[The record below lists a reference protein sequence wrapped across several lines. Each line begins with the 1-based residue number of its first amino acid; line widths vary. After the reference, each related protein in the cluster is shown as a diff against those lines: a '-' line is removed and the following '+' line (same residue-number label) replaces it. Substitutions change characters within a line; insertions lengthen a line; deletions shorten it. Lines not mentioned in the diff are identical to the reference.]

1 MMGIRKLVLHPL
13 CSDHGEF
20 SGLPQRLPLDR
31 ALMTIDRARTA
42 LFVGANLVLLV
53 AAPARAADA
62 SAWDGTQRS
71 RVRLIAGGR
80 AEGGTALR
88 AGIEMRLAPG
98 WKTYWRYPG
107 DSGIPPRFDFSKS
120 HNVKS
125 VTVRWEAPQRLAD
138 ESGTS
143 IGYKHDLIFPLDVVA
158 EDRGKPVT
166 LALAI
171 DYGVCEK
178 ICVPVD
184 AKAELMLDGKPT
196 AQDTRIAA
204 AEARVPKPATLAQD
218 DALSVRA
225 VKREG
230 SRVVVDVTSPAGA
243 NVDLFAEG
251 PTADWALPVPSPV
264 GGAPAGQQRFTFEL
278 EGLPRDT
285 KPDGAALLLTAV
297 AGDRAIEVPYRLD
310 SAN

>member
-1 MMGIRKLVLHPL
+1 MMLN
-13 CSDHGEF
+13 
-20 SGLPQRLPLDR
+20 QAR
-31 ALMTIDRARTA
+31 AAI
-42 LFVGANLVLLV
+42 LFANLVLLV
-53 AAPARAADA
+53 TAPAHAADA
-62 SAWDGTQRS
+62 SAWDGSERS
-71 RVRLIAGGR
+71 SVRLIAGG
-80 AEGGTALR
+80 ANANGASLR
-88 AGIEMRLAPG
+88 AGIEMRLAPR

-120 HNVKS
+120 RNVKS
-125 VTVRWEAPQRLAD
+125 VTVRWPAPQRLAD

-184 AKAELMLDGKPT
+184 AKVELTIDGKPT
-196 AQDTRIAA
+196 EHDTRIAA
-204 AEARVPKPATLAQD
+204 AEARVPKPATPGQD
-218 DALSVRA
+218 GALSIRA

-230 SRVVVDVTSPAGA
+230 SRIVADVAYPAGES
-243 NVDLFAEG
+243 VDLFAEG
-251 PTADWALPVPSPV
+251 PTADWALPVPAPV
-264 GGAPAGQQRFTFEL
+264 AGAPAGQQRFTFEL
-278 EGLPRDT
+278 DGLPPNTR
-285 KPDGAALLLTAV
+285 PDGATLLLTAV
-297 AGDRAIEVPYRLD
+297 AGERAIEVPYRLD